1 MNLLQR
7 YRRLK
12 ECGVI
17 ALNKRNADY
26 ILPLN
31 KRSLF
36 PLVDDKI
43 LTKKL
48 ALGAGLKVPELYGL
62 LNTQYELRRLDK
74 VLEGRESFAIKP
86 SRGSG
91 GNGIL
96 VIQRKFGERYYKVD
110 GSVYSL
116 ADIKYHCSKIIS
128 GMYSLGGLPDKAI
141 IEACVEF
148 DPVFSPISYQG
159 VPDIRIIVFHGVP
172 VMSMVRLP
180 TKESDGKANLHQGA
194 LGVGVD
200 IATGKPVRAV
210 WKNEPITE
218 HPDTL
223 HSLID
228 FQVPYWDV
236 LLYQASQSTE
246 LTGLGYVGVDMV
258 LDKNLGPLIL
268 ELNARPG
275 LAIQIANFRGL
286 EPRLQYVEN
295 NYKNLKTIEDKIA
308 FAKRF
313 FTYSAGNSYGMQSSK
328 R

>member
-194 LGVGVD
+194 LGVGGGYSNRKNR
-200 IATGKPVRAV
+200 TGCLEERAYYGT
-210 WKNEPITE
+210 P
-218 HPDTL
+218 
-223 HSLID
+223 
-228 FQVPYWDV
+228 
-236 LLYQASQSTE
+236 
-246 LTGLGYVGVDMV
+246 GY
-258 LDKNLGPLIL
+258 
-268 ELNARPG
+268 A
-275 LAIQIANFRGL
+275 A
-286 EPRLQYVEN
+286 
-295 NYKNLKTIEDKIA
+295 
-308 FAKRF
+308 
-313 FTYSAGNSYGMQSSK
+313 
-328 R
+328 

>member
-1 MNLLQR
+1 MNLFQR
-7 YRRLK
+7 YKKLK

-17 ALNKRNADY
+17 ALNKRNGDF

-31 KRSLF
+31 RRSLF
-36 PLVDDKI
+36 PLVDDKT

-48 ALGAGLKVPELYGL
+48 ALGAGLNVPKLYGI
-62 LNTQYELRRLDK
+62 LNTQYELRHLDGI
-74 VLEGRESFAIKP
+74 LEGHESFAIKP
-86 SRGSG
+86 ARGSG

-96 VIQRKFGERYYKVD
+96 VIKRKYADRYYKVD

-141 IEACVEF
+141 VEACVEF
-148 DPVFSPISYQG
+148 DPVFSHISYQG

-172 VMSMVRLP
+172 VMAMVRLP

-200 IATGKPVRAV
+200 IATGKTVHAV
-210 WKNEPITE
+210 WKNESITE

-228 FQVPYWDV
+228 FQVPHWDV
-236 LLYQASQSTE
+236 LLYQAAQATE

-286 EPRLQYVEN
+286 EPRLKYVEE
-295 NYKNLKTIEDKIA
+295 NYKNLKTIEDRVA
-308 FAKRF
+308 FAKRSF
-313 FTYSAGNSYGMQSSK
+313 AYSFGNHYGVQSQAG
-328 R
+328 

>member
-141 IEACVEF
+141 IEA
-148 DPVFSPISYQG
+148 
-159 VPDIRIIVFHGVP
+159 
-172 VMSMVRLP
+172 
-180 TKESDGKANLHQGA
+180 
-194 LGVGVD
+194 
-200 IATGKPVRAV
+200 
-210 WKNEPITE
+210 
-218 HPDTL
+218 
-223 HSLID
+223 
-228 FQVPYWDV
+228 
-236 LLYQASQSTE
+236 
-246 LTGLGYVGVDMV
+246 
-258 LDKNLGPLIL
+258 
-268 ELNARPG
+268 
-275 LAIQIANFRGL
+275 
-286 EPRLQYVEN
+286 
-295 NYKNLKTIEDKIA
+295 
-308 FAKRF
+308 
-313 FTYSAGNSYGMQSSK
+313 
-328 R
+328 

>member
-1 MNLLQR
+1 MNLFQR
-7 YRRLK
+7 YKKIK

-31 KRSLF
+31 RRSLY

-43 LTKKL
+43 LTKNL
-48 ALGAGLKVPELYGL
+48 ALGAGLNVPKLYGL
-62 LNTQYELRRLDK
+62 LNSQYELRHLDK
-74 VLEGRESFAIKP
+74 ILEGHESFAIKP

-96 VIQRKFGERYYKVD
+96 VIKRKYADRYYKVD

-116 ADIKYHCSKIIS
+116 SDIKYHCSKIIS

-148 DPVFSPISYQG
+148 DPVFSHISYQG

-172 VMSMVRLP
+172 VMAMVRLP

-194 LGVGVD
+194 LGVGID
-200 IATGKPVRAV
+200 IATGKTVRAV

-223 HSLID
+223 QSLID
-228 FQVPYWDV
+228 FQVPHWDT
-236 LLYQASQSTE
+236 LLYQAAQCTE
-246 LTGLGYVGVDMV
+246 LTGLGYVGVDLV
-258 LDKNLGPLIL
+258 LDKNLGPMIL

-286 EPRLQYVEN
+286 EPRLQYVEQ
-295 NYKNLKTIEDKIA
+295 NYKNLKALEERVA
-308 FAKRF
+308 FAKRS
-313 FTYSAGNSYGMQSSK
+313 FTYSAGNRYGVQS
-328 R
+328 